1 MRILVV
7 SNLYPPVQLGG
18 YEARCAVTSDRL
30 REWHEVHVLTSTYRR
45 EDAPPD
51 PSVRRELPFVPH
63 GRQSIPLAPLASAKG
78 MRVMRETLAD
88 VRPDLVF
95 VWNGSAIPHAA
106 LQVAHESGVPVA
118 YSVGEH
124 WFQLLYS
131 SDAFARFL
139 LPGHSGLRGAWAR
152 VARLVNR
159 LPALRVDPSRPAHAA
174 VCWNSDATRRSS
186 GLPPMITPTHEVT
199 IYPGVPQ
206 PERWTKLERRPGD
219 TPTIAYVGR
228 VEEVKGPQVAYKA
241 LAELRDRHGIEAR
254 LVLAGSC
261 EADMQRELDDLA
273 ARLRITDQVELR
285 GMLDHAAIG
294 RLLEESHALVVPS
307 VWEEPFG
314 IVLLEAALARVPVV
328 ASRSGGMPEALRE
341 GSEALFF
348 RIEDATGCADALAQT
363 LRDPGATEARVAA
376 AYERANALSFER
388 YIADME
394 RFVSQ
399 AGADQRAPASRNNPS
414 MRSATTGAS

>member
-45 EDAPPD
+45 GDAPHD
-51 PSVRRELPFVPH
+51 PSVRRELPFLRH
-63 GRQSIPLAPLASAKG
+63 GRRSIPLAPVASAKA
-78 MRVMRETLAD
+78 MRVMRDTLAD

-106 LQVAHESGVPVA
+106 LQVAHESGIPVA

-124 WFQLLYS
+124 WFRLLYS

-139 LPGHSGLRGAWAR
+139 LPGQHGLRGAWAR

-159 LPALRVDPSRPAHAA
+159 LPALRVDPLRPARAA

-186 GLPPMITPTHEVT
+186 GLPPMISPTHEVT
-199 IYPGVPQ
+199 IYPGVPE
-206 PERWTKLERRPGD
+206 PERWSRLERRPGEK
-219 TPTIAYVGR
+219 PAIAYVGR
-228 VEEVKGPQVAYKA
+228 VEAVKGPDVAYRA
-241 LAELRDRHGIEAR
+241 VAELRDRHGVEAR

-261 EADMQRELDDLA
+261 DTAMRRELDDLA
-273 ARLRITDQVELR
+273 DRLRIADLVELR
-285 GMLDHAAIG
+285 GPLDHAAIG
-294 RLLEESHALVVPS
+294 RLLEESHVLVVPS

-341 GSEALFF
+341 GSEARFF
-348 RIEDATGCADALAQT
+348 EIEDAAGCADALAET
-363 LRDPGATEARVAA
+363 LRDPAATDARVAA

-388 YIADME
+388 YIAEME

-399 AGADQRAPASRNNPS
+399 ARADQRAPASRNNPS